1 MVCFKKGYNAMI
13 DFILASGSPRRK
25 ELLELMGLEFKVIVS
40 QADEDS
46 VSKDLKPGLYVQE
59 LALLKASA
67 TAKEVLRNK
76 NAVIISADT
85 IVTLD
90 GQILGKPKDEDD
102 AFNML
107 SKLLGREHEVY
118 TGYCVM
124 RISDGKAVC
133 GKVRTKVKF
142 KDLSDDKIRGYINSG
157 EPMDKAGAYGI
168 QGLGSLLIEKIDGDY
183 FNVVGLPISALADTL
198 EDEFDIKLLTGMS
211 TAQKSHQ

>member
-1 MVCFKKGYNAMI
+1 MI

-46 VSKDLKPGLYVQE
+46 VSKDLKTE

-107 SKLLGREHEVY
+107 SKLSGREHEVY

-198 EDEFDIKLLTGMS
+198 EDEMDIKIL
-211 TAQKSHQ
+211 

>member
-1 MVCFKKGYNAMI
+1 MT

-46 VSKDLKPGLYVQE
+46 VSKDLKPELYVQE

-107 SKLLGREHEVY
+107 SKLSG
-118 TGYCVM
+118 

-198 EDEFDIKLLTGMS
+198 EDEMDIKIL
-211 TAQKSHQ
+211 

>member
-1 MVCFKKGYNAMI
+1 MI

-46 VSKDLKPGLYVQE
+46 VSKDLKPALYVQE

-107 SKLLGREHEVY
+107 SKLSGCEHEVY

-142 KDLSDDKIRGYINSG
+142 KDLSDDKICGYINSG

>member
-1 MVCFKKGYNAMI
+1 MI

-25 ELLELMGLEFKVIVS
+25 ELLEIMGLDFKVIVS
-40 QADEDS
+40 QADEES
-46 VSKDLKPGLYVQE
+46 VSKDLKPELYVQE

-90 GQILGKPKDEDD
+90 GEILGKPKDEDD
-102 AFNML
+102 AFDML
-107 SKLLGREHEVY
+107 SRLSAREHEVY
-118 TGYCVM
+118 TGYCIM

-133 GKVRTKVKF
+133 GKVKTKVKF
-142 KDLSDDKIRGYINSG
+142 KKLSEDKIRGYINSG

-198 EDEFDIKLLTGMS
+198 EAEFDINVL
-211 TAQKSHQ
+211 

>member
-1 MVCFKKGYNAMI
+1 MI

-46 VSKDLKPGLYVQE
+46 VSKDLKPELYVQE

-102 AFNML
+102 AFYML
-107 SKLLGREHEVY
+107 SKHSGREHEVY

-168 QGLGSLLIEKIDGDY
+168 QGLGSILIEKIDGDY

-198 EDEFDIKLLTGMS
+198 EDEMDIKIL
-211 TAQKSHQ
+211 

>member
-1 MVCFKKGYNAMI
+1 MCFKKGYNAMI

-46 VSKDLKPGLYVQE
+46 VSKDLKPELYVQE

-90 GQILGKPKDEDD
+90 GKPKDEDD

-107 SKLLGREHEVY
+107 SKLSGREHEVY

-168 QGLGSLLIEKIDGDY
+168 QGLDY

-198 EDEFDIKLLTGMS
+198 EDEMDIKIL
-211 TAQKSHQ
+211 

>member
-1 MVCFKKGYNAMI
+1 MI

-46 VSKDLKPGLYVQE
+46 V
-59 LALLKASA
+59 KASA

-107 SKLLGREHEVY
+107 SKLSGCEHEVY

-198 EDEFDIKLLTGMS
+198 EDEMDIKIL
-211 TAQKSHQ
+211 

>member
-1 MVCFKKGYNAMI
+1 MCFKKGYNAMI

-25 ELLELMGLEFKVIVS
+25 ELLELIGLEFKVIVS

-46 VSKDLKPGLYVQE
+46 VSKDLKPELYVQE

-107 SKLLGREHEVY
+107 SKLSGREHEVY

-124 RISDGKAVC
+124 RISNGKAVC

-168 QGLGSLLIEKIDGDY
+168 QGKGSLLVKKIDGDY
-183 FNVVGLPISALADTL
+183 FNVVGLPVSELNRILKKEYSY
-198 EDEFDIKLLTGMS
+198 E
-211 TAQKSHQ
+211 

>member
-1 MVCFKKGYNAMI
+1 MI

-107 SKLLGREHEVY
+107 SKLSGCEHEVY

-198 EDEFDIKLLTGMS
+198 EDEMDIKLLTGMS

>member
-1 MVCFKKGYNAMI
+1 MI

-46 VSKDLKPGLYVQE
+46 VSKDLKPELYVQE

-107 SKLLGREHEVY
+107 SKISGGEHEVY

-198 EDEFDIKLLTGMS
+198 EDEMDIKIL
-211 TAQKSHQ
+211 

>member
-1 MVCFKKGYNAMI
+1 MI

-46 VSKDLKPGLYVQE
+46 VSKDLKTELYVQE

-107 SKLLGREHEVY
+107 SKLY

-198 EDEFDIKLLTGMS
+198 EDEMDIKIL
-211 TAQKSHQ
+211 

>member
-1 MVCFKKGYNAMI
+1 MI

-25 ELLELMGLEFKVIVS
+25 ELLEIMGLDFKVIVS
-40 QADEDS
+40 QADEES
-46 VSKDLKPGLYVQE
+46 VSKDLKPELYVQE

-90 GQILGKPKDEDD
+90 GEILGKPKDEDD
-102 AFNML
+102 AFDML
-107 SKLLGREHEVY
+107 LRLSAREHEVY

-124 RISDGKAVC
+124 RIRDGKAVC
-133 GKVRTKVKF
+133 GKVKTKVKF
-142 KDLSDDKIRGYINSG
+142 KKLSEDKIRGYINSG
-157 EPMDKAGAYGI
+157 ESMDKAGAYGI
-168 QGLGSLLIEKIDGDY
+168 QGVGSILIEKIDGDY

-198 EDEFDIKLLTGMS
+198 GEEFDINIL
-211 TAQKSHQ
+211 